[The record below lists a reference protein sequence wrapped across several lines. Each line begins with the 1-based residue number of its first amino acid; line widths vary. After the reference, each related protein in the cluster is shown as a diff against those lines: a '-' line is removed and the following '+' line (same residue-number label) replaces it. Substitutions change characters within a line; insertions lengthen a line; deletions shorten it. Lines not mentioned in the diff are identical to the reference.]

1 MIMLLSSIAT
11 WQIGTINVSVMN
23 KHTEIEYFI
32 PVQTYETMT
41 IVGASGT
48 MIMLAVLTVAAI
60 QKKM

>member
-1 MIMLLSSIAT
+1 
-11 WQIGTINVSVMN
+11 
-23 KHTEIEYFI
+23 
-32 PVQTYETMT
+32 MT